1 VSLRRVLTDLR
12 GRTIGFFSNNKP
24 NAAVLLECLEEQLGE
39 RFEIVGRRYVKN
51 VPSLAAEAP
60 LLDEIARDC
69 DAAVIA
75 GFD

>member
-1 VSLRRVLTDLR
+1 MSLRKVLPDLR

-24 NAAVLLECLEEQLGE
+24 NAAVLLECLEEQLRE
-39 RFEIVGRRYVKN
+39 RFDIVGRRYVKS
-51 VPSLAAEAP
+51 VPSLAAEVT